1 MECAHEPITG
11 HLAKIFR
18 LYACA
23 SAGGPLNK
31 CVAAKK
37 SPSNSNIHVVVG
49 TDEGMVREQALKL
62 WRDLTKGDDNGFNHE
77 IVEGNAL
84 KADDALSIVGQLIQA
99 IMTYSMFGD
108 KVVWLRNATFFGSD
122 RTSESESV
130 LNEVI
135 SLTHQLEKGLPDGV
149 KLIISADKIDKRR
162 AFWKF
167 LEKNADLQ
175 VHDRIDMSQHG
186 WEDQVAALVLN
197 KAAEVDLEFEAEALE
212 LFVNLAGEATQQIVN
227 ELEKLRLYLGD
238 RKVVTIDDVRLMV
251 PLSREGVI
259 FEIGRA
265 LQAGNAARAIE
276 LIDEQLEMGES
287 AVAIIRA
294 AIIPT
299 VRNLFMA
306 RIVLDLTQSSARS
319 YNDFQSAVNRL
330 PAEKKAWL
338 PMKKSG
344 DGYNIYPVF
353 LSAQGANSF
362 TLKNLE
368 AIMHATARAD
378 KLLVTTGLDE
388 RMVLHRLVTQIATL
402 ATPARASR
410 TR

>member
-1 MECAHEPITG
+1 M
-11 HLAKIFR
+11 
-18 LYACA
+18 
-23 SAGGPLNK
+23 
-31 CVAAKK
+31 
-37 SPSNSNIHVVVG
+37 HVVVG

-62 WRDLTKGDDNGFNHE
+62 WRELTKGDDNGFNHE

-84 KADDALSIVGQLIQA
+84 KVDDALTIIGQLTQA
-99 IMTYSMFGD
+99 LMTYSMFGE

-122 RTSESESV
+122 RTSDSETV

-135 SLTHQLEKGLPDGV
+135 SLTRQLEKGLPDGV

-167 LEKNADLQ
+167 LEKHAELQ
-175 VHDRIDMSQHG
+175 VHDRIDMSQQG

-197 KAAEVDLEFEAEALE
+197 KASEVDLQFEAEALE

-259 FEIGRA
+259 FETGRA

-306 RIVLDLTQSSARS
+306 RIVLDLTQSSARN
-319 YNDFQSAVNRL
+319 YNEFQTAVNCL

-353 LSAQGANSF
+353 LSAQGAHAF

-368 AIMHATARAD
+368 TIMHAAARAD

-402 ATPARASR
+402 ATPARA
-410 TR
+410 TRPR